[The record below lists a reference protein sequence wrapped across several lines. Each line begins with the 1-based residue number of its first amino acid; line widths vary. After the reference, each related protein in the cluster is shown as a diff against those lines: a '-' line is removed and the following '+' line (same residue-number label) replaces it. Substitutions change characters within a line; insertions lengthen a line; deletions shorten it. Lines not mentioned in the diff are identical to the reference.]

1 MTDEALV
8 ELRNVSK
15 YFAEPGGATH
25 VLRDVNLSLTAGE
38 KASLVGPSGSGKST
52 LLSIIAGLLSP
63 TSGSVTINGRDLASM
78 SDGGRA
84 RMRAATIGVA
94 LQSDNLV
101 PFLTA
106 AENVELAIRFGGTRS
121 RRAARRRALRLLD
134 RFGVAERAQHPPRQ
148 LSGGEAQRV
157 ALAVAM
163 ANDPALLLA
172 DEVVAQLDGDTAASV
187 IDSVL
192 GADFAVLL
200 VTHDRD
206 IAALTPRRYELVGH
220 EVVPA

>member
-1 MTDEALV
+1 
-8 ELRNVSK
+8 
-15 YFAEPGGATH
+15 
-25 VLRDVNLSLTAGE
+25 
-38 KASLVGPSGSGKST
+38 
-52 LLSIIAGLLSP
+52 
-63 TSGSVTINGRDLASM
+63 M

-163 ANDPALLLA
+163 SNDPALLLA
-172 DEVVAQLDGDTAASV
+172 DEVVAQLDGNTAASV

-192 GADFAVLL
+192 GADFALLL

-206 IAALTPRRYELVGH
+206 IAALTPRRYELVDH